1 MDKFRFNVFDG
12 NNYGK
17 WNPSHLIIKLLI
29 IDEIDKE
36 VFKILIQW
44 CDGSGS
50 RFDEYG
56 KSYDMGDYET
66 KFYHLLRIVILSY
79 ASSS

>member
-36 VFKILIQW
+36 VFKILIQ
-44 CDGSGS
+44 
-50 RFDEYG
+50 
-56 KSYDMGDYET
+56 
-66 KFYHLLRIVILSY
+66 
-79 ASSS
+79 